1 MIIMSDIEDLA
12 ITGFEEV
19 VKEINYSESSASGY
33 CPRCKKRYIDA
44 AVINGIVQCPNCNN

>member
-1 MIIMSDIEDLA
+1 MIIMS
-12 ITGFEEV
+12 
-19 VKEINYSESSASGY
+19 EINYSESSASGY